1 MAASV
6 LFDAPGPATR
16 FRHRIYSAL
25 ASAAILAAVVYALW
39 KLNAD
44 GQFEYSLWEPFL
56 TPDYISALLVD
67 GLVVTVTMA
76 VFAIVGAVVFGFVFG
91 VAKMSDHSFI
101 RWPAWLVV
109 EFFRAMPVLL
119 LMIFVFFMWF
129 ISMRG
134 GFLWIDE
141 RGGFFSVVIAL
152 TCYNG
157 AVLAEVVRA
166 GVAAIPKG
174 QAEAAYAIGMR
185 KTQVMTI
192 ILLPQ
197 AVKVMLPAI
206 ISQMV
211 VALKDTSLGYAV
223 AAPGLTKI
231 GQQIYKEFGNQVPTA
246 IVVGVLYVGLN
257 LLLTLLATWIQKRF
271 VGERRIDVVTVA
283 AGIDDGG
290 AAGGATDGAA

>member
-271 VGERRIDVVTVA
+271 VGERKIDVVAAA
-283 AGIDDGG
+283 AGIGEG
-290 AAGGATDGAA
+290 PG

>member
-6 LFDAPGPATR
+6 LFDAPGPRTR
-16 FRHRIYSAL
+16 VRHRIYSIV
-25 ASAAILAAVVYALW
+25 ASAAIVAALAFAAW
-39 KLNAD
+39 KLYDD
-44 GQFEYSLWEPFL
+44 GQFEYDLWEAFV
-56 TPDYISALLVD
+56 TPDYVRALLVD

-76 VFAIVGAVVFGFVFG
+76 VFAIIGAVIFGFLFG
-91 VAKMSDHSFI
+91 VAKMSDHRWI
-101 RWPAWLVV
+101 RWPAWVVV

-129 ISMRG
+129 ISSRA
-134 GFLWIDE
+134 GFLWIDQA
-141 RGGFFSVVIAL
+141 GGFFAVVIAL

-166 GVAAIPKG
+166 GVQAVPKG

-192 ILLPQ
+192 IQLPQ

-223 AAPGLTKI
+223 AAPGLTKV
-231 GQQIYKEFGNQVPTA
+231 GQQIYKELHNQVPTA
-246 IVVGVLYVGLN
+246 IVVAILYVTLN
-257 LLLTLLATWIQKRF
+257 LLLTWLATWVQRRF
-271 VGERRIDVVTVA
+271 VGEKKIDVVKVA
-283 AGIDDGG
+283 AGIDEDR
-290 AAGGATDGAA
+290 AAR

>member
-6 LFDAPGPATR
+6 LFDAPGPTTR
-16 FRHRIYSAL
+16 MRHRIYTGV
-25 ASAAILAAVVYALW
+25 ASAAIVAAIAWIVW

-44 GQFEYSLWEPFL
+44 GQFEYSLWEPFV
-56 TPDYISALLVD
+56 TPEYISALLVD

-76 VFAIVGAVVFGFVFG
+76 VFAIIGAVVFGFVFG
-91 VAKMSDHSFI
+91 VAKMSDHVWI
-101 RWPAWLVV
+101 RWPAWVVV

-119 LMIFVFFMWF
+119 LMIFVFYMWF
-129 ISMRG
+129 VSSQG
-134 GFLWIDE
+134 GFLWIDDG
-141 RGGFFSVVIAL
+141 GGFLSVVIAL

-166 GVAAIPKG
+166 GVNAIPKG

-185 KTQVMTI
+185 KTQVMTL

-197 AVKVMLPAI
+197 AVKVMLPAL

-223 AAPGLTKI
+223 VAPGLTKV
-231 GQQIYKEFGNQVPTA
+231 GQQIYKEFHNQVPTA
-246 IVVGVLYVGLN
+246 IVLAVLYVSLN
-257 LLLTLLATWIQKRF
+257 LLLTWLATWIQRRF
-271 VGERRIDVVTVA
+271 VGEKKIDVVAVA
-283 AGIDDGG
+283 AGIDKDR
-290 AAGGATDGAA
+290 A